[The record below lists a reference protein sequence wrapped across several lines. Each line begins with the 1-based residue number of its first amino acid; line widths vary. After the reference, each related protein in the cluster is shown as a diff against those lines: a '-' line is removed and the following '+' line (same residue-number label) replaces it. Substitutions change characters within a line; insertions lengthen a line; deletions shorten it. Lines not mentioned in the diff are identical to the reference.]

1 MKLPAL
7 HKSEDILE
15 KSPGKSWENSAGPT
29 LPDPSRV
36 RLFLMTNNF
45 ETGGSERQFSVLA
58 QNLRRE
64 QFQVHLGC
72 ISNTG
77 PFAKDFGEVPE
88 FWLGTNLYGW
98 RSWRTRLRLSHDLRQ
113 RNIQIAHGFDFYTN
127 LTLIPAARFAR
138 VPVVIGSQ
146 RQLGDLLT
154 RWQFRAQAAAFRYCD
169 AVICNS
175 QAAADRL
182 ANDGLSRDKLVV
194 IGNALPATAFASVP
208 AALPR
213 RLLSGAHGALRVGMV
228 ARMNAR
234 YKNHSGFLRI
244 AKRISQKMPDVEF
257 LLAGDGPLRNELE
270 REAQTLGIG
279 ERVIF
284 LGDRRD
290 IPAVMASLDVAVLT
304 SDSESLSNV
313 ILEAMAAGLPVVAY
327 RVGGNPEL
335 VRSED
340 GKLQRGE
347 LISAGDEAGFAAAV
361 EHLLATPSMRAQFG
375 QNARKFAEEN
385 FGLENVR
392 ACYEACYRSL
402 LERKEGGP
410 HSGNASRQSK

>member
-1 MKLPAL
+1 LVKLPAL
-7 HKSEDILE
+7 HNSEESPEESLE
-15 KSPGKSWENSAGPT
+15 KKSGQSWEDSAEPA

-77 PFAKDFGEVPE
+77 PFAKDLGEVPE

-98 RSWRTRLRLSHDLRQ
+98 KSWRTRLRLGRDLRQ
-113 RNIQIAHGFDFYTN
+113 RNIQIAHAFDFYTN
-127 LTLIPAARFAR
+127 LTLIPAARFAG

-154 RWQFRAQAAAFRYCD
+154 PWQFRAQAAAFRFCD
-169 AVICNS
+169 AVVCNS

-182 ANDGLSRDKLVV
+182 ADDGLSRDKLVV
-194 IGNALPATAFASVP
+194 IGNALPAAAFASVP
-208 AALPR
+208 AAWPR
-213 RLLSGAHGALRVGMV
+213 RPLSGAHGALRVGMV

-244 AKRISQKMPDVEF
+244 AKRISQKMGNVEVEF
-257 LLAGDGPLRNELE
+257 LLAGDGPLRNQLE
-270 REAQTLGIG
+270 REAQALGIG
-279 ERVIF
+279 DRVIF

-335 VRSED
+335 VSSED

-361 EHLLATPSMRAQFG
+361 ERLLATPSMRAQFG

-402 LERKEGGP
+402 LGKKGSKRKV
-410 HSGNASRQSK
+410 